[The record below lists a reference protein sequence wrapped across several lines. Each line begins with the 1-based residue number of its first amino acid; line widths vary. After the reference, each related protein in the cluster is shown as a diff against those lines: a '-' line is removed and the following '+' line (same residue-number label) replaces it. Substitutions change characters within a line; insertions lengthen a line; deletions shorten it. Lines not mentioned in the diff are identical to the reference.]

1 MGDARRRITSA
12 SEATRSAALSVISRR
27 PGTLLV
33 SAIFLSG
40 MALNGFL
47 VSLVPLVTD
56 RGLLASDA
64 SGILIVAAIVAVF
77 GRIGAGW
84 LLARAQNTQ
93 MGILWHVTGTIG
105 LGLLISPCST

>member
-47 VSLVPLVTD
+47 VSLVPMVTD
-56 RGLLASDA
+56 RGLPASDA
-64 SGILIVAAIVAVF
+64 AGILLLAAIAGVF
-77 GRIGAGW
+77 RRIGAGW
-84 LLARAQNTQ
+84 LLDRVPQPQ
-93 MGILWHVTGTIG
+93 LGIPWDASRKHV
-105 LGLLISPCST
+105 